1 MIYKIEKLTPNS
13 YKLNETVIIVI
24 DENSET
30 EYLKADYDENILTES
45 EVNSMID
52 AFMKMIVRTLD
63 VTDSVKV
70 ADGTSK

>member
-13 YKLNETVIIVI
+13 YKLNETVTITI
-24 DENSET
+24 DENSEE

-52 AFMKMIVRTLD
+52 AFMKMIARTLD